1 MKSHRTYFTAGNT
14 GPVRGH
20 GAFTRVE
27 LCACL
32 AAGALLVLLALPA
45 LATSQSRGQVAQ
57 CLNNLRLAGRAVQM
71 WASDYN
77 SMMPPWRTLQSEGGT
92 MPMVGSKIG
101 NTWIEYAYLSN
112 QLVTPRILACPS
124 DAGVLV
130 ARDFGEFLS
139 TPYRGNA
146 VSYFINLHSSL
157 DNPAAALFGDR
168 NLRLTGSALG
178 CSFVLYNNVLEYSA
192 ATAWT
197 NGVHEQTGNLV
208 TMDGGAAQTRT
219 PELQTA
225 LLHSQAEG
233 SSLIHLMKHR

>member
-1 MKSHRTYFTAGNT
+1 MKPCRLHSTAGSS
-14 GPVRGH
+14 GPR
-20 GAFTRVE
+20 AFTRVE
-27 LCACL
+27 LCACFTVV
-32 AAGALLVLLALPA
+32 ALLGLLALPA
-45 LATSQSRGQVAQ
+45 LASTQSRGQVAH
-57 CLNNLRLAGRAVQM
+57 CLNNLRLTGRAMQI
-71 WASDYN
+71 WGSDNN
-77 SMMPPWRTLQSEGGT
+77 SMLPSWRLQVAAGGARPPTGAA
-92 MPMVGSKIG
+92 
-101 NTWIEYAYLSN
+101 WIEYAYLSN

-124 DAGVLV
+124 DAGVLA

-178 CSFVLYNNVLEYSA
+178 CSFVIYNNVLQYSA

-208 TMDGGAAQTRT
+208 TMDGGAAQTST

-225 LLHSQAEG
+225 LLRSQSAG
-233 SSLIHLMKHR
+233 ASLIHLMKHR

>member
-1 MKSHRTYFTAGNT
+1 MKSRRTHFTAGNT
-14 GPVRGH
+14 RPARARV
-20 GAFTRVE
+20 AFTRVE

-32 AAGALLVLLALPA
+32 AAGALLVLLTLPA

-57 CLNNLRLAGRAVQM
+57 CLNNLRLMGRAMQM
-71 WASDYN
+71 WGSDNN
-77 SMMPPWRTLQSEGGT
+77 SMLPFWRLQVAAGGGRPPTGT
-92 MPMVGSKIG
+92 A
-101 NTWIEYAYLSN
+101 WIEYAYLSN

-146 VSYFINLHSSL
+146 VSYFINLHSAL

-178 CSFVLYNNVLEYSA
+178 CGLVIYNNVLQYSA

-208 TMDGGAAQTRT
+208 TMDGGAAQTGT
-219 PELQTA
+219 PELQSA
-225 LLHSQAEG
+225 LLRSQSEG
-233 SSLIHLMKHR
+233 ASLIHLMKHR